1 MAAYDETLALEMVK
15 SRLDR
20 LTLDTGKKA
29 YIEARIEAAAEEL
42 AEEGIT
48 ITDSMGDLLLIVDLA
63 VYNYGNRDKNEPQ
76 PKWLRQKITRRFLND
91 EREAGA

>member
-1 MAAYDETLALEMVK
+1 MAAYDEALALELVK

-20 LTLDTGKKA
+20 LTLDTGKKK
-29 YIEARIEAAAEEL
+29 YLEARIEEAAQEL
-42 AEEGIT
+42 ADEGIT
-48 ITDSMGDLLLIVDLA
+48 ITDSMSDLLLIVDLA

-76 PKWLRQKITRRFLND
+76 PKWLRKKISRRFLSD